1 MQNNVPFF
9 FTSKKAK
16 TSLVW
21 GLLIALRLYKRLFTE
36 FSLCIP
42 VTIQMWRNDGTFLF
56 VLVVFTIGFSK
67 CGHFLEALCKDAI
80 IFWQSVKTM
89 QTKNTV
95 SDTCKT
101 NRMKLPVRL
110 QILYI
115 HAKFSVET
123 KSKTSA
129 KKKFAFPA
137 NVNKLLRN
145 FIFLYN
151 SSDYLQKRIALFLP
165 RFALAVKI

>member
-1 MQNNVPFF
+1 
-9 FTSKKAK
+9 
-16 TSLVW
+16 
-21 GLLIALRLYKRLFTE
+21 
-36 FSLCIP
+36 
-42 VTIQMWRNDGTFLF
+42 
-56 VLVVFTIGFSK
+56 
-67 CGHFLEALCKDAI
+67 
-80 IFWQSVKTM
+80 
-89 QTKNTV
+89 
-95 SDTCKT
+95 
-101 NRMKLPVRL
+101 MKLPVRL

-123 KSKTSA
+123 KTKTSA
-129 KKKFAFPA
+129 KKMFAFPA